1 MRIEHLSFPDDM
13 RTSVIK
19 ATRSRTSR
27 IRIHHGT
34 VSAVKKEPERK

>member
-19 ATRSRTSR
+19 ATRSRASR
-27 IRIHHGT
+27 IRSHHET
-34 VSAVKKEPERK
+34 VSAAEKEPERK